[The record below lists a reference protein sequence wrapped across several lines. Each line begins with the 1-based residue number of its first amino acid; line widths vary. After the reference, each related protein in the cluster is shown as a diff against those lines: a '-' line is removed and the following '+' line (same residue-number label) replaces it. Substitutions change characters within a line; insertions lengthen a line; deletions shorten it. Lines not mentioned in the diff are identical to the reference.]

1 MFTGIVEDRGI
12 VSSVRKKGAGIEL
25 RVNSAIVTMDSKTGD
40 SVSINGA
47 CQTIEEISGA
57 EFSVFVSSVTA
68 SVTTLSSFKA
78 GSKVNLERAMRIDSR
93 FGGHIV
99 QGHVDGT
106 GVIREIRKDP
116 SGAYFRISSKAEI
129 MRYIINKGSVCVNGI
144 SLTVVLTENDYFDLY
159 IIPETL
165 RATTAGEWVPG
176 EEVNIECDV
185 LAKYVE
191 KLFGAEKTS
200 DNGRGLESILRD
212 EGYISR

>member
-12 VSSVRKKGAGIEL
+12 VSSVRKKGSGIEL
-25 RVNSAIVTMDSKTGD
+25 RVNSAIVTMDSKRGD

-116 SGAYFRISSKAEI
+116 SGAHFRISSKADI

-144 SLTVVLTENDYFDLY
+144 SLTVVLTESDYFDLY

-165 RATTAGEWVPG
+165 RATTADDWVPG

-191 KLFGAEKTS
+191 KLFRTGKIT
-200 DNGRGLESILRD
+200 DNGRGLESILKD